1 MARHVWSKLF
11 VASLVFLGEGAFA
24 SETNHRN
31 DVDTVTT
38 GSIAQL
44 SDASLLSDPE
54 PQWPPLQ
61 NYSYLS
67 TVTPNSTLLTL
78 CSVTFFSPT
87 SIQYQTYN
95 PRAPPI
101 TIS

>member
-1 MARHVWSKLF
+1 MARHIWSKLF

-31 DVDTVTT
+31 EVDAVTA
-38 GSIAQL
+38 GSIIQL

-54 PQWPPLQ
+54 PQWSALHI
-61 NYSYLS
+61 YSYLS
-67 TVTPNSTLLTL
+67 TVTPNFTLLTL
-78 CSVTFFSPT
+78 CSVTFFSPAAV
-87 SIQYQTYN
+87 QYQTYN